1 MLKLGSRMEDSLIN
15 IISNSDGLYVYAGIV
30 FLLFLGA
37 IGFPIPEDI
46 PIILAGVLSAKKM
59 ANVQTMFFACYISV
73 VCADLLIFTFGYFFG
88 QKLLQAGAKS
98 PFLPA
103 ITEERIEDIR
113 EGLRKRRLMYIFVA
127 RHLFAVRTLT
137 FLTAGALRI
146 PTSEFLIADA
156 TAALVSVSIMLGLG
170 YFLGETLSLEVL
182 NHIIGEA
189 SLYLLACVLVFG
201 LIYYRRKKRRATN
214 SLEQN
219 TPDSPSSPRAEQ
231 TALGQ

>member
-1 MLKLGSRMEDSLIN
+1 MEESLIN
-15 IISNSDGLYVYAGIV
+15 LISNSDGLYVYLGTA

-59 ANVQTMFFACYISV
+59 AHVQSMFIVCYISV

-88 QKLLQAGAKS
+88 QKLLTAGAKS

-113 EGLRKRRLMYIFVA
+113 EGLRKRRLMYIFIA

-146 PTSEFLIADA
+146 PATEFLIADA
-156 TAALVSVSIMLGLG
+156 LAALVSVSLMLCLG

-182 NHIIGEA
+182 NQMIGEV
-189 SLYLLACVLVFG
+189 SLCLLAFVLLCG
-201 LIYYRRKKRRATN
+201 LIYYRRKKKKAAT
-214 SLEQN
+214 SSHTQN
-219 TPDSPSSPRAEQ
+219 IPDSLSSPREEQ
-231 TALGQ
+231 KVHGQ

>member
-1 MLKLGSRMEDSLIN
+1 MEDNLIN
-15 IISNSDGLYVYAGIV
+15 LITNSDGLYVYLGII

-46 PIILAGVLSAKKM
+46 PIILAGVLSAKNM
-59 ANVQTMFFACYISV
+59 AHVQPMFVACYISV

-88 QKLLQAGAKS
+88 QKLLIAGAKS

-113 EGLRKRRLMYIFVA
+113 DGLRKRRLMYIFIA

-146 PTSEFLIADA
+146 PMTEFLIADA
-156 TAALVSVSIMLGLG
+156 LAALVSVSLMLSLG

-189 SLYLLACVLVFG
+189 SLYLLALVLFCG
-201 LIYYRRKKRRATN
+201 LIYYRRKKKKTATK
-214 SLEQN
+214 SHKQN
-219 TPDSPSSPRAEQ
+219 IPDSPSSPREEQ
-231 TALGQ
+231 KAHGQ